1 MERGEGFKRNWGY
14 RTNWILLLI
23 MSAGFRNRRRYTAQI
38 NGKMVVPF
46 AKMKRYRLRREFS
59 LIWNMVFEVSI
70 GYQNEAFYYINTQG
84 SRELKRERDV
94 LESSEWVTV
103 HGSRWHLQDK
113 RYRVR
118 REKDLFWNLMG
129 MQTLKKW
136 GKKDTKK
143 NIQRGRRTRNK

>member
-14 RTNWILLLI
+14 RTSWILLLI
-23 MSAGFRNRRRYTAQI
+23 MSAGFRNRRRNTAQI
-38 NGKMVVPF
+38 SGKMVVPF
-46 AKMKRYRLRREFS
+46 TKMKRYRLRREFS
-59 LIWNMVFEVSI
+59 LIWSMVFEVSI
-70 GYQNEAFYYINTQG
+70 GYQIEAFYYINTQG
-84 SRELKRERDV
+84 SWELRREMCWNRQNEWQS
-94 LESSEWVTV
+94 LEVDEN
-103 HGSRWHLQDK
+103 LQDK

-136 GKKDTKK
+136 GNKYPKK